1 MSAKAEWRG
10 FAALGAILVAI
21 TFTDLSPKGPW
32 NDATFTSGSL
42 GLTGLGLIYLAW
54 YRLTFNSKGLVPT
67 FDLWKDPAR
76 TSSTVIYTGLAIL
89 CIAYA
94 IGRIDFFP
102 EPAGLILSLVGL
114 LVTTNGVYVWMSTNG
129 PLSTEEE

>member
-1 MSAKAEWRG
+1 
-10 FAALGAILVAI
+10 
-21 TFTDLSPKGPW
+21 
-32 NDATFTSGSL
+32 
-42 GLTGLGLIYLAW
+42 
-54 YRLTFNSKGLVPT
+54 
-67 FDLWKDPAR
+67 LWKDPAR